1 MENYK
6 MLLNFDSTFSYE
18 VQFITSLIIAI
29 IGGILVWTDTNFIIA
44 LIFLGGY
51 WMIPKYIVQN
61 IFIQNNR

>member
-1 MENYK
+1 